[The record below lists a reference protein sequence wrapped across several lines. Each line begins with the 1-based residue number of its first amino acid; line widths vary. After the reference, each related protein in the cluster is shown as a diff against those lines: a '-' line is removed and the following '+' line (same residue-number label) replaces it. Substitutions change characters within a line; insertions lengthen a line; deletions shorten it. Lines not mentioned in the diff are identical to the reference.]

1 MRTWVEPREASS
13 PQDGECHH
21 EGGSIQMSHD
31 GKDISGSELDVMRHS
46 AAHVLAKAVQ
56 RLYPGSK
63 LGIGPVIEN
72 GFYYDIDVP
81 SKLGEDDL
89 PRIEAAMRE
98 IIAAEEPFKREEWS
112 KQQALEHYSSRDD
125 NPYKREIIEALSEDE
140 SISVYWTGSDW
151 VDLCRG
157 PHIPNSAG
165 LGAFKL
171 TTVAGAYWRGDEH
184 RPMLQRI
191 YGTAWQTQEQL
202 EHYLE
207 QVEDAKRR
215 DHRRIGKELDLF
227 TFSDLVGPGLPLWLP
242 KGATIRRELER
253 WVTDLELER
262 GYQHVITPDVA
273 KVEMYKVSGHWD
285 HYKDVMFPVMEDGE
299 EQLVLRPMNCPH
311 HIQVYRHEKRSYRE
325 LPMRIAEFGT
335 MWRYEKSGELSGL
348 SRTRRMDLNDAHI
361 FCTPDQIQ
369 DEIVGVVELIEHVYS
384 VLGIADHWYR
394 LSLWD
399 PSDKEKYVDN
409 PEMWD
414 RGEQYLKDAMAR
426 LSLDYVVAPGEA
438 AFYGPKIDIQLRDPL
453 GHSETISTIQVDFH
467 LPSQFQLEYVGE
479 DGQFHRP
486 VMIHRGVI
494 GTLVRMIA
502 YLIEKYAGAFPL
514 WLAPVQAVIVPIA
527 DRHVDYAL
535 SVASELRRSGF
546 RVDVDRRREKM
557 QAKIRDAQAQQV
569 PYMLVV
575 GDRDQQAGTV
585 SVRERRQGDLGAQPL
600 AEFVHSMQE
609 RRAAYR

>member
-1 MRTWVEPREASS
+1 
-13 PQDGECHH
+13 
-21 EGGSIQMSHD
+21 MSHNGND
-31 GKDISGSELDVMRHS
+31 VSASELDVMRHS

-72 GFYYDIDVP
+72 GFYYDIDIP
-81 SKLGEDDL
+81 SRLSEDDL
-89 PRIEAAMRE
+89 PRIESEMRE
-98 IIAAEEPFKREEWS
+98 IVASAEPFDREEWS
-112 KQQALEHYSSRDD
+112 KAQALEHYSSEDD
-125 NPYKREIIEALSEDE
+125 NPFKREIIEALAEDE
-140 SISVYWTGSDW
+140 PISFYRTGPDW

-157 PHIPNSAG
+157 PHVSNSSQ

-171 TTVAGAYWRGDEH
+171 TNVAGAYWRGDEH

-215 DHRRIGKELDLF
+215 DHRRIGKELGLF

-273 KVEMYKVSGHWD
+273 KVEMYKVSGHWE
-285 HYKDVMFPVMEDGE
+285 HYKDSMFPVMEAGD
-299 EQLVLRPMNCPH
+299 EQPIVLRPMNCPH
-311 HIQVYRHEKRSYRE
+311 HIQIYQHEQRSYRE
-325 LPMRIAEFGT
+325 LPMRLAEFGT

-348 SRTRRMDLNDAHI
+348 SRVRRMDLNDAHI

-369 DEIVGVVELIEHVYS
+369 DEIVGVVDLIEYIYR
-384 VLGIADHWYR
+384 VLGITDHWYR

-399 PSDKEKYVDN
+399 PNDKEKYVDN
-409 PEMWD
+409 PEMWE
-414 RGEQYLKDAMAR
+414 RGERYLKDAMAV
-426 LSLDYVVAPGEA
+426 LKLDYVEAPGEA

-467 LPSQFQLEYVGE
+467 LPSQFGLEYVGE

-527 DRHVDYAL
+527 DRHLDYAA
-535 SVASELRRSGF
+535 SVADSLRKSGF
-546 RVDVDRRREKM
+546 RVEVDSRREKM

-585 SVRERRQGDLGAQPL
+585 SVRERRAGDQGAVPM
-600 AEFVHSMQE
+600 AEFVEMLKKRREE
-609 RRAAYR
+609 RT

>member
-1 MRTWVEPREASS
+1 
-13 PQDGECHH
+13 
-21 EGGSIQMSHD
+21 MSHN
-31 GKDISGSELDVMRHS
+31 GKDVSASELDVMRHS

-72 GFYYDIDVP
+72 GFYYDIDIP
-81 SKLGEDDL
+81 SKVSEDDL
-89 PRIEAAMRE
+89 PRIEDVMRE
-98 IIAAEEPFKREEWS
+98 IVAAAEPFKREEWAKDRAVS
-112 KQQALEHYSSRDD
+112 HYSGSND
-125 NPYKREIIEALSEDE
+125 NPYKREIIAEVPDAEPLSF
-140 SISVYWTGSDW
+140 YWTGPDW

-157 PHIPNSAG
+157 PHVEDSSRIGP
-165 LGAFKL
+165 FKL
-171 TTVAGAYWRGDEH
+171 LNVAGAYWRGDEK

-191 YGTAWQTQEQL
+191 YGTVWQNQDQL
-202 EHYLE
+202 EHYLW
-207 QVEDAKRR
+207 QLEDARQR
-215 DHRRIGKELDLF
+215 DHRRIGKELGLF
-227 TFSDLVGPGLPLWLP
+227 AFSDLVGPGLPLWLP

-253 WVTDLELER
+253 WVTDLELAR
-262 GYQHVITPDVA
+262 GYQHVVTPDVA
-273 KVEMYKVSGHWD
+273 KVEMYKVSGHWE
-285 HYKDVMFPVMEDGE
+285 HYQEAMFPVMQAGE

-311 HIQVYRHEKRSYRE
+311 HIQVYQHEQRSYRE
-325 LPMRIAEFGT
+325 LPLRLAEFGT

-348 SRTRRMDLNDAHI
+348 SRVRRMDLNDAHI
-361 FCTPDQIQ
+361 FCTPEQIL
-369 DEIVGVVELIEHVYS
+369 DEIVGVVDLIEHVYG
-384 VLGIADHWYR
+384 VLGITDHWYR

-409 PEMWD
+409 PEMWE
-414 RGEQYLKDAMAR
+414 RGERYLKEAMAR
-426 LSLDYVVAPGEA
+426 LGLAYVEAPGEA

-467 LPSQFQLEYVGE
+467 LPSQFDLEYVGE

-502 YLIEKYAGAFPL
+502 YLIEKYGGAFPL
-514 WLAPVQAVIVPIA
+514 WLAPVQCVVVPIS
-527 DRHVDYAL
+527 DRHNEYAL
-535 SVASELRRSGF
+535 SVATSLRSAGF
-546 RVDVDRRREKM
+546 RVELDTRRERM
-557 QAKIRDAQAQQV
+557 QAKLRDAQAQQV

-600 AEFVHSMQE
+600 GDFLSTLEEQ
-609 RRAAYR
+609 RRNRT